1 MSLIFLILLYLLL
14 STAGLM
20 LIKIAFNQF
29 SFETHHLEEYR
40 RFLKYAYHHPE
51 FIIGFFL
58 YILSFISWL
67 IILSKKQLTFI
78 FPIVTGLAYASIII
92 TSFFFL
98 REEINLFKLIG
109 ILLIGTGILF
119 VIKI

>member
-1 MSLIFLILLYLLL
+1 MSLISLILLYLLL
-14 STAGLM
+14 STTGLI
-20 LIKIAFNQF
+20 LIKIGFNQF
-29 SFETHHLEEYR
+29 SFETYHLEEYR

-51 FIIGFFL
+51 FIFGFCL

-92 TSFFFL
+92 ASFLFL

-109 ILLIGTGILF
+109 IVLIGIGILSL
-119 VIKI
+119 IKV